1 MALTKDDITIRH
13 DRRAGDDDLI
23 VALHRE
29 GYVHEGPAFGPSFIP
44 FVAKTVAEARLG
56 ANENHRVW
64 FAEAGGRTVGCTAMV
79 DRGDQG
85 QLRWVIVLPEAR
97 GLGLGKQLVDLAMA
111 HAETLGCREVILE
124 TTDGLDASMT
134 IYERLGFEVRERTIA
149 ELWQGPA
156 PLVVMAKTLRA

>member
-1 MALTKDDITIRH
+1 MALTRADITIRH

-23 VALHRE
+23 VALHRDGYADE
-29 GYVHEGPAFGPSFIP
+29 GAAFGPTFIP
-44 FVAKTVAEARLG
+44 FVAQTVAEARLG
-56 ANENHRVW
+56 ENENHRVW
-64 FAEAGGRTVGCTAMV
+64 FAEACGRTVGCTAMI
-79 DRGDQG
+79 DRGGHG

-111 HAETLGCREVILE
+111 HAQALGCREVILE

-134 IYERLGFEVRERTIA
+134 LYERLGFEVRERTIA

-156 PLVVMAKTLRA
+156 PLIVMARTL